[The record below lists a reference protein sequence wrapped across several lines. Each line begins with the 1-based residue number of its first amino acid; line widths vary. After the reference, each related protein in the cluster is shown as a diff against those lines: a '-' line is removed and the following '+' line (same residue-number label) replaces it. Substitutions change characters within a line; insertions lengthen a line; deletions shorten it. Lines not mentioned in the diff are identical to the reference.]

1 MHKII
6 TINGLYLLSKSKL
19 SFQSN
24 AVQALSE
31 DRGSVIDE
39 ILDSAVET
47 VVDSIGKGVG
57 GEVIKKIFGSQ
68 NKWEKEVSSQL
79 SIIINKLDEIIQS
92 IEELKKFFRESQL
105 QTIREMLRVVVIG
118 NIQTISDVIND
129 IRSEKKLTAASKDQL
144 TQATKDLSVCIDGIL
159 RYVEEN
165 TNKPLGLP
173 LYAAV
178 QAGVI
183 MLDVGFRILNSKLA
197 KPKLERAIVKF
208 EEWHSYLNDISLPMI
223 SSAHS
228 EATFLENQQK
238 LATCSLES
246 RSNQYTQGINI
257 IEYYT
262 ILKVKIEGGANKDF
276 RFVDFEKGEEFL
288 GENYK
293 EVYDTLISKS
303 PQFPFPY
310 GFRPYYASYGHY
322 IEVLDIRRNVYYMIL
337 PMITTLNSRRGS
349 LLLNLKY
356 ISDIQSLMN
365 SLSLSK
371 LRLTKIKKNNY

>member
-1 MHKII
+1 MHKIS
-6 TINGLYLLSKSKL
+6 TIDGIYLLSKSKL

-24 AVQALSE
+24 AILILSE
-31 DRGSVIDE
+31 DKGSVIDE
-39 ILDSAVET
+39 ILDSAVEA
-47 VVDSIGKGVG
+47 VVDSIGKEIG
-57 GEVIKKIFGSQ
+57 GAVIKKIFGSQ

-92 IEELKKFFRESQL
+92 IEELKQFFRESQL
-105 QTIREMLRVVVIG
+105 QSIREMLRVVVIG
-118 NIQTISDVIND
+118 NIQTISDVIDD
-129 IRSEKKLTAASKDQL
+129 IRTEKKLTAASKDQL

-173 LYAAV
+173 LYGAV

-197 KPKLERAIVKF
+197 KSKLERAIVKL
-208 EEWHSYLNDISLPMI
+208 EEWHRYLNDISLPMI

-228 EATFLENQQK
+228 ETTYLESQQK

-257 IEYYT
+257 NEYYT
-262 ILKVKIEGGANKDF
+262 ILKVRIEGGASKDF
-276 RFVDFEKGEEFL
+276 RFVDFETGEEFL
-288 GENYK
+288 GREYQAI
-293 EVYDTLISKS
+293 YDTLISKS
-303 PQFPFPY
+303 TQFPFPY
-310 GFRPYYASYGHY
+310 GFRPYYASHGHY
-322 IEVLDIRRNVYYMIL
+322 TEVLDIRRNVYYMVL
-337 PMITTLNSRRGS
+337 PMINTLNSRRGS
-349 LLLNLKY
+349 LLLNLKN

-365 SLSLSK
+365 SLSLSQ
-371 LRLTKIKKNNY
+371 LRLAKIKKNNY